1 MDYCCGEVCVN
12 LEGKGGGRTVDY
24 LFIYLFFKVKIELK
38 REVGEEKFEGNCEL
52 DVDAG
57 AMRGANKELR
67 GQQ

>member
-1 MDYCCGEVCVN
+1 MEGE
-12 LEGKGGGRTVDY
+12 L
-24 LFIYLFFKVKIELK
+24 LIIYLFFKVKIELK